1 MSSWSDLTSHWSLL
15 TLTDWATVG
24 YSLLL
29 ILAIIFSNWLFVGF
43 VDSKP
48 EGRKTVLGEA
58 KMAQLLLTKL
68 FSAKVN
74 VTISITGTVSTIVVW
89 CPLVVRIIVGSFH
102 KILVI
107 GYYYLFRTVATYVLS
122 LLIFKS
128 ALMIAFMLDFE
139 RASGTL

>member
-15 TLTDWATVG
+15 TLTDWATVV
-24 YSLLL
+24 YILLL
-29 ILAIIFSNWLFVGF
+29 ILAVILSNWLFVGF

-48 EGRKTVLGEA
+48 EGRKTVLGEE
-58 KMAQLLLTKL
+58 KIVQLLLTKL

-89 CPLVVRIIVGSFH
+89 CPLVLRIIFGSFH

-107 GYYYLFRTVATYVLS
+107 GYYYLSRFIATYILS
-122 LLIFKS
+122 LLTFRS
-128 ALMIAFMLDFE
+128 ALMIAFLLDFE